1 MRVGGEWWSL
11 DLAPG
16 WSAQDDAECL
26 TITSD
31 RGAFQLSAARRPE
44 SPPTAGEVEEWAR
57 QGSAAFGTPS
67 PVHFGTFR
75 GFAVSYS
82 DAGTMWHRY
91 WLNHGRLMVFA
102 TYAATTASA
111 NGLGEV
117 EKMLGTLQA
126 EGGAA

>member
-1 MRVGGEWWSL
+1 
-11 DLAPG
+11 
-16 WSAQDDAECL
+16 L
-26 TITSD
+26 TITSG

-44 SPPTAGEVEEWAR
+44 SPAKAGEVEEWAR
-57 QGSAAFGTPS
+57 RSSAAFGTPS

-82 DAGTMWHRY
+82 DAGTKWHRY

-102 TYAATTASA
+102 TYAATTAGVD
-111 NGLGEV
+111 GLGEV